1 MTPSLSLRATALVG
15 TSDSTKCSHCG
26 AAFDARG
33 WERLEL
39 VELVATERVREHVT
53 HWPSGARIEVRR
65 CHCGRTLARK
75 AMTRER

>member
-1 MTPSLSLRATALVG
+1 MTPSLSPRATGLVG
-15 TSDSTKCSHCG
+15 ASDSMKCSQCS

-33 WERLEL
+33 WDRLEL

-53 HWPSGARIEVRR
+53 HWPTGTRIEVRR

-75 AMTRER
+75 AVARS